1 MTGHSGKA
9 NAEGMVSLILRD
21 AGRLFGRVW
30 GRAVIVCFVMVF
42 SLLAIGGVLQLF
54 GVPIFEVQPEPGWR
68 FDIFLFN
75 WLGWLLNY
83 LAYTALVGKMLA
95 GNSRAG
101 KIPNGLMVRAG
112 VPVFMLMAMPSA
124 FVSTWMPDGD
134 LTREYIIMMVPQ
146 SLFDVSLSVCALFW
160 FLRRLARRADGL
172 ASPDW
177 REMPTRVSL
186 TLVILLAGFLIGS
199 ELLYTALG
207 SIEWQVMTGSDD
219 LSAIMGLVALIGA
232 IVALYLNVIV
242 TPSLIA
248 AWYRNLPSVKAS
260 SSGIRE
266 IFA

>member
-1 MTGHSGKA
+1 
-9 NAEGMVSLILRD
+9 LILQD

-42 SLLAIGGVLQLF
+42 SLLAIGGVLHLF
-54 GVPIFEVQPEPGWR
+54 GVPIFEVQHEPGWR

-83 LAYTALVGKMLA
+83 LAYTFLLGKMLA
-95 GNSRAG
+95 GNSPAR
-101 KIPNGLMVRAG
+101 KIPNGQLVRAG
-112 VPVFMLMAMPSA
+112 LPVFMLLAMPSA
-124 FVSTWMPDGD
+124 LVSTWMPDGD
-134 LTREYIIMMVPQ
+134 LTREYITMMVPQ

-160 FLRRLARRADGL
+160 FLRRLARLADGL
-172 ASPDW
+172 GSPDW
-177 REMPTRVSL
+177 REMPAGVSL
-186 TLVILLAGFLIGS
+186 RLVLLLAGFLIGA

-219 LSAIMGLVALIGA
+219 LSAIMGLVALIGG
-232 IVALYLNVIV
+232 IVALYLNVVV
-242 TPSLIA
+242 TPSLMA